1 MKYFE
6 IHSLFKGKKYTE
18 VIQATNKNDAIRI
31 AKSKTSGIVI
41 NIKEISTP
49 VEDRLKNIKDSIIN
63 ALTKRSIRMK
73 DLIAAMRQLAVMTDA
88 GISIHDSIKEV
99 ANSTVDKNL
108 KEIFEQVNDDLNS
121 GLSLTESMMSF
132 RHELGD
138 VTIAM
143 IELGE
148 STGNMAESLE
158 KLSEILE
165 EVEEN
170 RQKFKKA
177 LRYPTTVMI
186 AIGIA
191 FAILMV
197 YVVPKFKDI
206 FDKLHAELPLPTK
219 ILLFMEYMVNSYGYI
234 LLIVLTIT
242 VVLFKYLL
250 KNNENFKAQ
259 YDKYILKVY
268 LVGKITFY
276 ATLSRFTLVFT
287 ELIRA
292 GIPIS
297 DALDTA
303 LLTLDNVY
311 LKKQLATV
319 KTSVSRGISL
329 TESFRDTGLF
339 EGMLIQ
345 MIHAGEQSGTLDK
358 MLDKVTLYF
367 KSKFND
373 IIDNIAAYIEP
384 VLLAVI
390 ACMVLLMALGIFM
403 PMWDMARA
411 VKETTV
417 Q

>member
-6 IHSLFKGKKYTE
+6 IHSLFKGKKAIK
-18 VIQATNKNDAIRI
+18 VIKAPNKNDAISM
-31 AKSKTSGIVI
+31 AKSKTPGVI
-41 NIKEISTP
+41 INVKETSAS
-49 VEDRLKNIKDSIIN
+49 VEDQLENFKNNIMNAIIKKSIH
-63 ALTKRSIRMK
+63 MK
-73 DLIAAMRQLAVMTDA
+73 DLIAAIRQLAVMTDA

-99 ANSTVDKNL
+99 SKATVDKTL
-108 KEIFEQVNDDLNS
+108 KKIFEQVDDDLNS

-143 IELGE
+143 VELGE

-165 EVEEN
+165 EIEEN

-177 LRYPTTVMI
+177 LRYPITVII

-191 FAILMV
+191 FTILMV

-206 FDKLHAELPLPTK
+206 FAKLKADLPVPTK
-219 ILLFMEYMVNSYGYI
+219 ILLFMEHMVNNYGHL
-234 LLIVLTIT
+234 LLIGLVIIIVT
-242 VVLFKYLL
+242 FKYLL
-250 KNNENFKAQ
+250 KNNEDFKAK
-259 YDKYILKVY
+259 YDQYILKVY
-268 LVGKITFY
+268 LIGNITFY

-303 LLTLDNVY
+303 LLTLDNVH
-311 LKKQLATV
+311 LKKKLAAV

-367 KSKFND
+367 KSKFNE
-373 IIDNIAAYIEP
+373 IIDNIATYIEP
-384 VLLAVI
+384 ILLAFI
-390 ACMVLLMALGIFM
+390 AGMVLLMALGIFM
-403 PMWDMARA
+403 PMWDMAQA
-411 VKETTV
+411 VKN
-417 Q
+417 

>member
-6 IHSLFKGKKYTE
+6 IHFLFKGKKDSK
-18 VIQATNKNDAIRI
+18 VIKAPNKNDAIGM
-31 AKSKTSGIVI
+31 AKSKTPGVI
-41 NIKEISTP
+41 ISVKETSAP
-49 VEDRLKNIKDSIIN
+49 VEDQLENLKNNIMGAITKKSIK
-63 ALTKRSIRMK
+63 MK
-73 DLIAAMRQLAVMTDA
+73 DLIAATRQLAVMTDA

-99 ANSTVDKNL
+99 AQATVDKTL
-108 KEIFEQVNDDLNS
+108 KEIFETIDDDLNS
-121 GLSLTESMMSF
+121 GLSLTEAMMSY
-132 RHELGD
+132 RYELGD

-143 IELGE
+143 VELGE

-165 EVEEN
+165 EIEEN

-177 LRYPTTVMI
+177 LRYPITVVI

-191 FAILMV
+191 FSILMI
-197 YVVPKFKDI
+197 YVVPKFKEI
-206 FDKLHAELPLPTK
+206 FAKLKADLPVPTK
-219 ILLFMEYMVNSYGYI
+219 ILLFMEHMVNNYGHL
-234 LLIVLTIT
+234 LLIGIVIIIVT
-242 VVLFKYLL
+242 FKYLL
-250 KNNENFKAQ
+250 KNNEDFKAG

-268 LVGKITFY
+268 LIGNITFY

-303 LLTLDNVY
+303 LLTLDNVH
-311 LKKQLATV
+311 LKKQLAAV
-319 KTSVSRGISL
+319 KTSVSRGVSL

-358 MLDKVTLYF
+358 MLDKVTAYF

-373 IIDNIAAYIEP
+373 IIDNIASYIEP
-384 VLLAVI
+384 ILLAFI
-390 ACMVLLMALGIFM
+390 AGMVLLMALGIFM
-403 PMWDMARA
+403 PMWDMAQA
-411 VKETTV
+411 VKN
-417 Q
+417 